1 MKITFWGTRGSLPI
15 ALTAAHVRDK
25 LFKAVKG
32 AVGQTLNTDEAV
44 NRYLDA
50 LPFDVAGTFGGNSSC
65 VQIDIGSE
73 LGIFC
78 DFGSGARPLA
88 GQFMQQ
94 GATGRTYHVFMS
106 HVHWDHIMGFPFFT
120 PVYIPGNR
128 IVIHGC
134 HANLEEAFRRQHRA
148 PSFPVDFSQL
158 GATIEFDVL
167 EPGKTYDIAGL
178 QVTPKKQLHEGD
190 SYGYR
195 FSHEGK
201 TMVYSTDSEHKLDD
215 LEEYQRFAEFFHA
228 ADLVIFDGM
237 YSLSEAI
244 SVKADW
250 GHSSNLVGLELC
262 QIAKAK
268 RLALFH
274 HEPTQSDTK
283 TLEVL
288 EETRSLEKL
297 TRREVPLEVIAAY
310 DGLQITL

>member
-1 MKITFWGTRGSLPI
+1 MDIVFWGTRGSLPI
-15 ALTAAHVRDK
+15 ALTASQVRDK
-25 LFKAVKG
+25 LFQALKG
-32 AVGQTLNTDEAV
+32 AVGQDLSTDEAV
-44 NRYLDA
+44 NRYLDQC
-50 LPFDVAGTFGGNSSC
+50 PFDVAGTFGGNSSC
-65 VQIDIGSE
+65 VQIDIGND

-158 GATIEFDVL
+158 GATIKFDVL
-167 EPGKTYDIAGL
+167 EPDRTYDIAGL

-195 FSHEGK
+195 FTHNGK

-215 LEEYQRFAEFFHA
+215 IAAYQSFVEFFRN

-237 YSLSEAI
+237 YSLSDAI

-262 QIAKAK
+262 QLAEAK

-274 HEPTQSDTK
+274 HEPTQSDSK

-288 EETRSLEKL
+288 AETQHLEQL
-297 TRREVPLEVIAAY
+297 TRRGKPLDVMAAY
-310 DGLQITL
+310 DGLRIAL